1 MKRFFLFVLFLIM
14 NLNLIGCDTLYR
26 SRIYIRTLPF
36 LSTTDAEY
44 IIKEFSLHHGY
55 TIRQS
60 DKNDPWVKQEI
71 GVEQPVTIWI
81 AQKKYE
87 PTILFT
93 TMTDAAAV
101 RLIQL
106 SGAIRPSIHR
116 KYTEELYLLLKDK
129 FGGDNVSL
137 LEN

>member
-1 MKRFFLFVLFLIM
+1 MKHYFQYILLLIITI
-14 NLNLIGCDTLYR
+14 NLIGCDSLYR
-26 SRIYIRTLPF
+26 STIQVRPLPSASIR
-36 LSTTDAEY
+36 DAES
-44 IIKEFSLHHGY
+44 IVKAFSMHHGY
-55 TIRQS
+55 TIKQS

-71 GVEQPVTIWI
+71 GSEQPISVWI

-93 TMTDAAAV
+93 STTDAAVV

-106 SGAIRPSIHR
+106 SGPVRPSIHR
-116 KYTEELYLLLKDK
+116 QYTEELYLLLKDK
-129 FGGDNVSL
+129 FGAENVTL